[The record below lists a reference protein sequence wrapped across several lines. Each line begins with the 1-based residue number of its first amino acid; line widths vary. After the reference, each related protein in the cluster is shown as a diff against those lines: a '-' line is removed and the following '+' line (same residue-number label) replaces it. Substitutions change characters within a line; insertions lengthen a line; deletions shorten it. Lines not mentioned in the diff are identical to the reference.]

1 MRKYL
6 FTFIVPSIAVAGLAL
21 TAGISTH
28 AQQPQPAKVDFATD
42 IQPIFRQ
49 SCMNCHGPR
58 QQKNGFRL
66 DRRKDALRGGT
77 ITVIG
82 PGNADG
88 SRLYQKLIGSK
99 YGPQMP
105 PTGALPPEQIA
116 KIRTWIDQGAEWPD
130 ALSGD
135 VPATPPDPVASSLM
149 DTLRAGNRAQLTT
162 MLAANADAVNRRGS
176 GGATPLMYGVLYGDL
191 ATVRTLIEG
200 GADVNL
206 ADEGGAT
213 PLMWA
218 LTDLEKT
225 KLLIEKGANV
235 NARSS
240 DGRSPI
246 LIASGISGN
255 REVVKALLDA
265 GANVKVK
272 APSLVGDTTPLVQA
286 AYVGDEAIFKLLV
299 ERGADVAA
307 AGVPA
312 LGLGMRSQCGGC
324 IEVMMKALNP
334 AAYTGTMMLGSPP
347 LGPALATT
355 MLLNAGADIN
365 ARDPEGRTVL
375 MLAAASGAF
384 PVDVVKD
391 LIARGADVNAKNPA
405 GETALTYAK
414 RHGNSPMTQLL
425 EKAGAIDG
433 SPEPE
438 MKMTFMPAA
447 SPKLAVSR
455 SIPLLQKADVAFT
468 TKTGCIS
475 CHNNSLT
482 ALTVAMARSRS
493 IPVDQGIAAMQTKLT
508 SDYLESWRERVL
520 QGVGIPGDMSTISYI
535 LMSLA
540 AEKQP
545 ATPATDAMV
554 RFLKTQQTAAGFWMP
569 LAFRPPLE
577 ADPIATTAITLR
589 ALQLYVPAGEKDAY
603 KPVIDRGAA
612 WIAAATPRTP
622 DAAAFKLLG
631 MHWSGAPKAA
641 LQDAA
646 KDLIAAQRPD
656 GGWSQ
661 FPWMESDAYVTGLAL
676 VALAESGTSAVSDP
690 VYNRG
695 TQYLLKTQFADGSWH
710 VRRRAVPLQP
720 HTDAGFPFGKD
731 QFISAAAT
739 NWAAMALTYATG
751 KGS

>member
-6 FTFIVPSIAVAGLAL
+6 LAVVCPSIAVTGLAL
-21 TAGISTH
+21 TAGIATH
-28 AQQPQPAKVDFATD
+28 AQQAQPLKVDFATD

-49 SCMNCHGPR
+49 SCVNCHGSR

-82 PGNADG
+82 PGNAEG

-105 PTGALPPEQIA
+105 PTGALPPEQVARI
-116 KIRTWIDQGAEWPD
+116 KTWIDQGAEWPD

-135 VPATPPDPVASSLM
+135 VAPTPADPVATRLM
-149 DTLRAGNRAQLTT
+149 DSLRAGNRAQVSRL
-162 MLAANADAVNRRGS
+162 LASTADAVNKRGRD
-176 GGATPLMYGVLYGDL
+176 GATPLMFGVLYGDV
-191 ATVRTLIEG
+191 AMVRTLIER

-206 ADEGGAT
+206 ADDSGAT

-225 KLLIEKGANV
+225 RLLIEKGADVNV
-235 NARSS
+235 RSA
-240 DGRSPI
+240 DGRTPV
-246 LIASGISGN
+246 LIASGMMGGT
-255 REVVKALLDA
+255 EVVRALLDA

-272 APSLVGDTTPLVQA
+272 APSLVGETTPLVQA
-286 AYVGDEAIFKLLV
+286 AYVGDEATFKLLV

-324 IEVMMKALNP
+324 IETMMKALNP
-334 AAYTGTMMLGSPP
+334 AAYTGTVMLGSPP
-347 LGPALATT
+347 LGPSLATT

-365 ARDPEGRTVL
+365 ARDPEGRTIL

-433 SPEPE
+433 TPEPE
-438 MKMTFMPAA
+438 MKMAFMPAA

-455 SIPLLQKADVAFT
+455 SIPLLQQADVAFT
-468 TKTGCIS
+468 SRTGCVS
-475 CHNNSLT
+475 CHNNTLT
-482 ALTVAMARSRS
+482 AMTVAMARSRS
-493 IPVDQGIAAMQTKLT
+493 IPVDQRIAATQAKLI
-508 SDYLESWRERVL
+508 SDYLDSWRERVL
-520 QGVGIPGDMSTISYI
+520 QGIGIPGDSSTISYI
-535 LMSLA
+535 LMGLA

-545 ATPATDAMV
+545 ANASTDAMV
-554 RFLKTQQTAAGFWMP
+554 RYIRTQQTPAGFWMP

-577 ADPIATTAITLR
+577 GDPIQTTALSLR
-589 ALQLYVPAGEKDAY
+589 ALQLYAPAGEKDAY
-603 KPVIDRGAA
+603 KPVFDRGAA
-612 WIAAATPRTP
+612 WIAAAKPMTA
-622 DAAAFKLLG
+622 DSAAFKLLR
-631 MHWSGAPKAA
+631 MHWSGASKAA
-641 LQDAA
+641 MQDVA
-646 KDLIAAQRPD
+646 KDLIAGQRAD
-656 GGWSQ
+656 GGWAQ
-661 FPWMESDAYVTGLAL
+661 FPWMESDAYATGLAL
-676 VALAESGTSAVSDP
+676 VALAESGSSAVSDP

-739 NWAAMALTYATG
+739 NWAAMALTYA
-751 KGS
+751 